1 MSYVMD
7 LFTAVGILF
16 AVVGLAQIALRD
28 LEHKPNRTQ
37 HPAAPLSE
45 LSTGV

>member
-1 MSYVMD
+1 MD
-7 LFTAVGILF
+7 LFTAIGILF
-16 AVVGLAQIALRD
+16 AALGLAQIALRD

-37 HPAAPLSE
+37 HPPAPLSE